1 MDPALRRFGRAAA
14 GFGRQDAR
22 RQLPGRVLEMRFL
35 LVALVSLFLFTSTA
49 HAINC
54 GTWTRLSPEQKT
66 QTIDQM
72 IQDAM
77 RSNKARTYNVNT
89 VRMSR
94 CMERYSNAIELDF
107 DGACARG
114 GRTGMQ
120 ALNNL
125 FRNYIWS
132 CAQ

>member
-77 RSNKARTYNVNT
+77 RSNKARTY
-89 VRMSR
+89 
-94 CMERYSNAIELDF
+94 I